1 MDQLT
6 ARQKEIYTFIVTQ
19 IEKSG
24 IPPTVREIAKHFD
37 VFPKAIQD
45 HISALER
52 KGCFASRQRHGAG
65 AYFGGSTAGG
75 VPGPFAHFGRV
86 SAGIPLEAIAEV
98 EDYLAVDEAI
108 AKRANFVLR
117 VKGDSMSPEL
127 ADGDMVLVQNTTVA
141 EDRAIVV
148 AAVDDDEEATV
159 KRLRRVAEKFSWN
172 PSTPPIPSFEVA
184 TSPSSEKSRV
194 SSALISEPPPLISFD
209 PHSY

>member
-6 ARQKEIYTFIVTQ
+6 ARQKEIYTFIVNQ

-52 KGCFASRQRHGAG
+52 KGVLRRAKETARGLLLGARRLVEAQSRL
-65 AYFGGSTAGG
+65 
-75 VPGPFAHFGRV
+75 PILGRV
-86 SAGIPLEAIAEV
+86 SAGVPLEAIAEV

-127 ADGDMVLVQNTTVA
+127 LDGDMVLVQNTTVA

-148 AAVDDDEEATV
+148 ATVDDEEATV
-159 KRLRRVAEKFSWN
+159 KRLRRVNREIFLE
-172 PSTPPIPSFEVA
+172 PIN
-184 TSPSSEKSRV
+184 
-194 SSALISEPPPLISFD
+194 SAYPLIRGRKVSVIGKVTSVIRTYF
-209 PHSY
+209 

>member
-6 ARQKEIYTFIVTQ
+6 ARQKEIYSFIVSQ

-24 IPPTVREIAKHFD
+24 IPPTVREIAKRFD

-52 KGCFASRQRHGAG
+52 KGVLRRAKDTARGLLLGARQLVESQVRL
-65 AYFGGSTAGG
+65 
-75 VPGPFAHFGRV
+75 PILGRV

-148 AAVDDDEEATV
+148 AAVDDGEATV
-159 KRLRRVAEKFSWN
+159 KRLRRVGREIFLEPIN
-172 PSTPPIPSFEVA
+172 PA
-184 TSPSSEKSRV
+184 Y
-194 SSALISEPPPLISFD
+194 PLIRGRNISIIGKVTSLIRTYF
-209 PHSY
+209 